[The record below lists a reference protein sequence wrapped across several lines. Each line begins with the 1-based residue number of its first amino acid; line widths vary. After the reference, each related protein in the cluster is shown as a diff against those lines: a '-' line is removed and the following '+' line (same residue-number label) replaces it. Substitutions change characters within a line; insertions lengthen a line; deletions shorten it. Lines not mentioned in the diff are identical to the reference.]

1 MLNDTSPM
9 TTAFLVLLLI
19 NLPQGKPCT
28 PQLATLTTGSH
39 SGISKLPF
47 WRKAEAGPWK
57 GEGWLGWSHDGDAL
71 QPVRLKLTDL
81 PRRSADDDDEVT
93 VDAAPKVDYAVR
105 CLPAIRPGRLAVGR
119 RHFDNHPVVND
130 SLLSDSLLPD
140 RRLGITLADRKYEVR
155 LEATNESLDDA
166 KVVLSDGRQTQVLYS
181 VDGYADEPH
190 FDVHWAGDLDRDG
203 KLDLVVNLS
212 GKYSLHPYRLLLS
225 SKARPGQLVGEAA
238 TFLTGD

>member
-1 MLNDTSPM
+1 MLIM
-9 TTAFLVLLLI
+9 TTAFLVFLLI
-19 NLPQGKPCT
+19 NLPQGRPCA
-28 PQLATLTTGSH
+28 PQLAALTTGSH

-47 WRKAEAGPWK
+47 WTKDEAGPWR
-57 GEGWLGWSHDGDAL
+57 GEGWIGWSHDGDAL
-71 QPVRLKLTDL
+71 EPVRLKVADL
-81 PRRSADDDDEVT
+81 PKRYADDDDEVT

-119 RHFDNHPVVND
+119 RHFDNHPVLND
-130 SLLSDSLLPD
+130 NLSPD
-140 RRLGITLADRKYEVR
+140 RRRLGIALGDRRYELR
-155 LEATNESLDDA
+155 LESTNESLNDA